1 MTGVPLRAARGCCR
15 RYTTVFRPA
24 NCRSRT
30 MTQKPTGVRYLTVD
44 ERGDGQRIDNFLLR
58 ELKGIPR
65 ALVYLLLRRGE
76 VRVNK
81 GRAKAGRRLVAGD
94 VVRVPPLRQAQ
105 RSEPGKPPDRLI
117 EKVEETVIY
126 EDNLLLILNKESGLA
141 VHGGSGLSFGVIELL
156 RASRPR
162 EKSLELAHR
171 LDRDTSGCLMLA
183 KRRSALRT
191 LQQLQREGRVQKRYL
206 ALLHGRWEANRAT
219 VKAPLRK
226 NTLRSGER
234 IVTVSKEGKPAHT
247 EFRVVRRFEEATLV
261 EAVLKSGRTHQIR
274 VHAAHLGTPILGD
287 TKYGDE
293 PVNRAFR
300 KLGLRRLFLHAAS
313 LRFPWPER
321 DEPYRFEA
329 PLPQELD
336 RLLERLD
343 D

>member
-1 MTGVPLRAARGCCR
+1 M
-15 RYTTVFRPA
+15 
-24 NCRSRT
+24 N
-30 MTQKPTGVRYLTVD
+30 QKSVGVRYLTVD

-65 ALVYLLLRRGE
+65 TLVYRLLRRGE

-94 VVRVPPLRQAQ
+94 VVRIPPLRQEQ
-105 RSEPGKPPDRLI
+105 RPEPGRPAQHLVEKI
-117 EKVEETVIY
+117 EKSVIY
-126 EDNLLLILNKESGLA
+126 EDNLMLILNKESGLA

-156 RASRPR
+156 RASRPE

-183 KRRSALRT
+183 RRRSALRT
-191 LQQLQREGRVQKRYL
+191 LQALQREGRVQKRYL
-206 ALLHGRWEANRAT
+206 ALLAGRWEGSRAT

-234 IVTVSKEGKPAHT
+234 VVTVSRDGKPAHT
-247 EFRVVRRFEEATLV
+247 EFRVVRRFARATLV

-287 TKYGDE
+287 PKYGDE
-293 PVNRAFR
+293 AANRAFR
-300 KLGLRRLFLHAAS
+300 KLGLKRLFLHAAS
-313 LRFPWPER
+313 LHFPWPECE
-321 DEPYRFEA
+321 EPYRFEA
-329 PLPQELD
+329 PLPPELEQ
-336 RLLERLD
+336 LLEKLD

>member
-1 MTGVPLRAARGCCR
+1 M
-15 RYTTVFRPA
+15 
-24 NCRSRT
+24 N
-30 MTQKPTGVRYLTVD
+30 QKSVGVRHLTVD
-44 ERGDGQRIDNFLLR
+44 ERGEGQRIDNFLLR

-65 ALVYLLLRRGE
+65 TLVYRLLRRGE

-94 VVRVPPLRQAQ
+94 VVRIPPLRQEL
-105 RSEPGKPPDRLI
+105 RSEPGKPARGLI
-117 EKVEETVIY
+117 KKVEKSIIY

-156 RASRPR
+156 RASRPG
-162 EKSLELAHR
+162 EKGLELAHR

-183 KRRSALRT
+183 RRRSALRT
-191 LQQLQREGRVQKRYL
+191 LQALQREGRVQKRYR
-206 ALLHGRWEANRAT
+206 ALLAGRWRGSRAT

-234 IVTVSKEGKPAHT
+234 IVTVSGEGKPART
-247 EFRVVRRFEEATLV
+247 EFRVLRRFADATLV

-274 VHAAHLGTPILGD
+274 VHAAHLGSPILGD

-293 PVNRAFR
+293 AANRRFR
-300 KLGLRRLFLHAAS
+300 ELGLRRLFLHASS
-313 LRFPWPER
+313 LRIPWPDR
-321 DEPYRFEA
+321 DEPYHFEA
-329 PLPQELD
+329 PLPPELEQ
-336 RLLERLD
+336 LLENVD